1 MVLPGDEE
9 LFVLIVMSAVAS
21 SIKLLTLA
29 TTNAAET
36 GTLTDAAGKLVSTAT
51 LVVPV
56 SVELAVHLLPSVP
69 L

>member
-9 LFVLIVMSAVAS
+9 ELVLIVMSAVAS
-21 SIKLLTLA
+21 NIKLLTLA

-36 GTLTDAAGKLVSTAT
+36 GTLTDADGRLVSTAT

-56 SVELAVHLLPSVP
+56 SVEAAVHLLPSVP